1 MRDSIF
7 DMCPN
12 FMYYDTNII
21 TQSGNMNQF
30 NKSNARKLLSWG
42 VKIFIPNLIL
52 AFYILGLLYFTEN
65 VSRST
70 YLLLITGMLIYF
82 FSRLYFYYYKVGFFL
97 WNNLTNLRQ
106 VIDEFKRG
114 KFILNDTKIKKTDEM
129 SNVVN
134 ELLTIGKQ
142 FDSIVSSQGD
152 ELKKFHEIYSHI
164 ICSINS
170 YFIVIDRKDR
180 VLYANEGFCRKFNID
195 PKIVTGKG
203 LNSIFY
209 FVNTRLKI
217 GISHVLG
224 EHSTDSVV
232 LKNVHLMSINRKS
245 MIADLKISGMTVNGE
260 EQAVIII
267 DDITDR
273 FSKDYHASILSHL
286 SEAMGDEKETDSIFY
301 NILVGV
307 TSGSGLGFNRAML
320 FTVENDMLA
329 GRMAVG
335 PDSFE
340 EAIEIWNSLSS
351 SEADTPITVP
361 MHIKRGKL
369 LEKVL
374 SYRVGLS
381 KENIFVAAV
390 KNMERVHVRNAAS
403 DSRVDEDIKR
413 FMEVDEFIVMPLIS
427 LNKAIGLIVAD
438 NKYNMTGISAQSID
452 LLSVFSYQAAFLI
465 ESYLNLVEV
474 RKEMKR
480 LEERQEAIVES
491 EKMAAVGRIASH
503 IAHEIRNPL
512 VTMGGYAKRILKYS
526 GESEVDVKK
535 VIKSADIILKE
546 SERLEKILSN
556 VMDFTKPSK
565 YIKEF
570 NDINH
575 IIRDTHRLLKNVFSE
590 RSIKIRL
597 DLNDSLPNVKS
608 DFNQMKQVFLNLFQN
623 AIDATPEK
631 GKIEIITDFDDNWV
645 RITLRDS
652 GTGITADD
660 PDVIFEPFFTTKI
673 TGVGLGLAN
682 VKKIIKDH
690 SGKIKAANR
699 EEGGAEF
706 VIKLPIPAA
715 EQKSPED
722 EKKEDII

>member
-1 MRDSIF
+1 MNRLWE
-7 DMCPN
+7 N
-12 FMYYDTNII
+12 NVNLKKII
-21 TQSGNMNQF
+21 YWMI
-30 NKSNARKLLSWG
+30 
-42 VKIFIPNLIL
+42 KIFIPNVVL
-52 AFYILGLLYFTEN
+52 AVYIIGLLMFAEN
-65 VSRST
+65 VSKTT
-70 YLLLITGMLIYF
+70 YIMLISGMIVYF
-82 FSRLYFYYYKVGFFL
+82 ITRIYFYYYRVGFFL
-97 WNNLTNLRQ
+97 WNNLKNLRQ
-106 VIDEFKRG
+106 IVDEFKKG
-114 KFILNDTKIKKTDEM
+114 KFVLNETQIKQSDDI
-129 SNVVN
+129 SNVMK
-134 ELLTIGKQ
+134 ELLTVGKQ
-142 FDSIVSSQGD
+142 FDSIVSSQSD
-152 ELKKFHEIYSHI
+152 ELKKYHEIYSHI

-180 VLYANEGFCRKFNID
+180 ILYANERFCKKFGIDGKNI
-195 PKIVTGKG
+195 TGKG

-224 EHSTDSVV
+224 EHSTDAVV

-245 MIADLKISGMTVNGE
+245 MIADLKISGMMVNGE

-286 SEAMGDEKETDSIFY
+286 SETMRDEKETDSIFY

-320 FTVENDMLA
+320 FIAEDDVLI

-351 SEADTPITVP
+351 SDVDTVSAFPSD
-361 MHIKRGKL
+361 IKKGKL
-369 LEKVL
+369 LDKVR
-374 SYRVGLS
+374 SFRVSLS
-381 KENIFVAAV
+381 KENLSVVAFR
-390 KNMERVHVRNAAS
+390 NMERIHVKNAQS
-403 DSRVDEDIKR
+403 DSRIDEDMKK
-413 FMEVDEFIVMPLIS
+413 FMEVDEFIIMPLIS
-427 LNKAIGLIVAD
+427 LNKSIGVIVAD
-438 NKYNMTGISAQSID
+438 NKYNMTGISTQSID
-452 LLSVFSYQAAFLI
+452 LLSVFSFQAAFLI
-465 ESYLNLVEV
+465 ESYLNLVDV
-474 RKEMKR
+474 KKEMKR

-512 VTMGGYAKRILKYS
+512 VTMGGYAKRILKHAAE
-526 GESEVDVKK
+526 GDVDMKK
-535 VIKSADIILKE
+535 VVKSADIIFRE
-546 SERLEKILSN
+546 SERLEKTLSN

-575 IIRDTHRLLKNVFSE
+575 IIRDTYILLKNVLFE
-590 RSIKIRL
+590 RNIKIRM
-597 DLNDSLPNVKS
+597 DLNDNLPGVKS

-623 AIDATPEK
+623 AIDATPER
-631 GKIEIITDFDDNWV
+631 GKIEIITEFDESWV
-645 RITLRDS
+645 KITVRDS
-652 GTGITADD
+652 GTGIMTEN
-660 PDVIFEPFFTTKI
+660 PDIIFEPFFTTKI

-690 SGKIKAANR
+690 GGKIKALNR
-699 EEGGAEF
+699 TEGGAEF
-706 VIKLPIPAA
+706 QIKLPIPAA
-715 EQKSPED
+715 EQKSGDD
-722 EKKEDII
+722 EKNDN

>member
-1 MRDSIF
+1 MI
-7 DMCPN
+7 
-12 FMYYDTNII
+12 
-21 TQSGNMNQF
+21 
-30 NKSNARKLLSWG
+30 
-42 VKIFIPNLIL
+42 KIFIPNVIL
-52 AFYILGLLYFTEN
+52 AAYIIGLLMFAEN
-65 VSRST
+65 VSRTT
-70 YLLLITGMLIYF
+70 YIMLVAGMLVYF
-82 FSRLYFYYYKVGFFL
+82 ITRLYFYYYRIGFFL
-97 WNNLTNLRQ
+97 WNNLKNLRQ
-106 VIDEFKRG
+106 VVDEFKKG
-114 KFILNDTKIKKTDEM
+114 KFVLNDAQIKQTDDI
-129 SNVVN
+129 SNVMK
-134 ELLTIGKQ
+134 ELLTVGKQ
-142 FDSIVSSQGD
+142 FDSIVSSQTD
-152 ELKKFHEIYSHI
+152 ELKKYHEIYSHI

-170 YFIVIDRKDR
+170 YFIAIDRKDR
-180 VLYANEGFCRKFNID
+180 ILYANEGFCKKFGID
-195 PKIVTGKG
+195 AKTITGKG

-224 EHSTDSVV
+224 EHSTDAVV

-286 SEAMGDEKETDSIFY
+286 SETMRDEKETDSIFY

-307 TSGSGLGFNRAML
+307 TSGSGLGFNRGML
-320 FTVENDMLA
+320 FIAEDDVLA

-351 SEADTPITVP
+351 SDVDTVSSFPSD
-361 MHIKRGKL
+361 IKKGKL
-369 LEKVL
+369 LDKVRAFKV
-374 SYRVGLS
+374 SLS
-381 KENIFVAAV
+381 KENILVAAFR
-390 KNMERVHVRNAAS
+390 NMERIHVKNAQS
-403 DSRVDEDIKR
+403 DERIDDDMKK
-413 FMEVDEFIVMPLIS
+413 FMEVDEYIIMPLIS
-427 LNKAIGLIVAD
+427 LNKSIGVIVAD
-438 NKYNMTGISAQSID
+438 NKYNMTGISNQSID
-452 LLSVFSYQAAFLI
+452 LLSVFSFQAAFLI

-474 RKEMKR
+474 KKEMKR

-512 VTMGGYAKRILKYS
+512 VTMGGYAKRILKHAA
-526 GESEVDVKK
+526 EDEVDIKK
-535 VIKSADIILKE
+535 VVKSADIIFRE
-546 SERLEKILSN
+546 SERLEKTLSN

-575 IIRDTHRLLKNVFSE
+575 IIRDTYTLLKNVLFE
-590 RSIKIRL
+590 RNLKIRM
-597 DLNDSLPNVKS
+597 DLVDNLPGVKS

-631 GKIEIITDFDDNWV
+631 GKIEIITEFDESWV
-645 RITLRDS
+645 KITVRDS
-652 GTGITADD
+652 GTGITADN
-660 PDVIFEPFFTTKI
+660 PDIIFEPFFTTKI

-690 SGKIKAANR
+690 GGKIKALNR
-699 EEGGAEF
+699 PEGGAEF
-706 VIKLPIPAA
+706 QIKLPIPAA
-715 EQKSPED
+715 EQKISD
-722 EKKEDII
+722 GEKTSINFEISG

>member
-1 MRDSIF
+1 MNRLWG
-7 DMCPN
+7 N
-12 FMYYDTNII
+12 NVNLKKII
-21 TQSGNMNQF
+21 YWMI
-30 NKSNARKLLSWG
+30 
-42 VKIFIPNLIL
+42 KIFIPNVVL
-52 AFYILGLLYFTEN
+52 AVYILGLLMFAEN
-65 VSRST
+65 VSKTT
-70 YLLLITGMLIYF
+70 YIMLIAGMLVYF
-82 FSRLYFYYYKVGFFL
+82 ITRLYFYYYRIGFFL
-97 WNNLTNLRQ
+97 WNNLKNLRQ
-106 VIDEFKRG
+106 VVDEFKKG
-114 KFILNDTKIKKTDEM
+114 KFVLNETRIKQTDDI
-129 SNVVN
+129 SNVMK
-134 ELLTIGKQ
+134 ELLTVGKQ
-142 FDSIVSSQGD
+142 FDSIVSSQSD
-152 ELKKFHEIYSHI
+152 ELKKYHEIYSHI

-170 YFIVIDRKDR
+170 YFIAIDRKDR
-180 VLYANEGFCRKFNID
+180 ILYANEGFCKKFGIDAKNI
-195 PKIVTGKG
+195 TGKG

-224 EHSTDSVV
+224 EHSTDAVV

-286 SEAMGDEKETDSIFY
+286 SETMRDEKETDSIFY

-320 FTVENDMLA
+320 FVAEDDVLA

-351 SEADTPITVP
+351 SDVDTVSAFPID
-361 MHIKRGKL
+361 IKKGKL
-369 LEKVL
+369 LDKVK
-374 SYRVGLS
+374 SFRVSLS
-381 KENIFVAAV
+381 KENILVAAFG
-390 KNMERVHVRNAAS
+390 NMERIHVKNAQS
-403 DSRVDEDIKR
+403 DDRVDEDMKK
-413 FMEVDEFIVMPLIS
+413 FMEVDEFIIMPLIS
-427 LNKAIGLIVAD
+427 LNKSIGVIVAD
-438 NKYNMTGISAQSID
+438 NKYNMTGISNQSID
-452 LLSVFSYQAAFLI
+452 LLSVFSFQAAFLI

-474 RKEMKR
+474 KKEMKR

-512 VTMGGYAKRILKYS
+512 VTMGGYAKRILKHS
-526 GESEVDVKK
+526 AESEVDIKK
-535 VIKSADIILKE
+535 IVKSADIIFRE
-546 SERLEKILSN
+546 SERLEKTLSN

-575 IIRDTHRLLKNVFSE
+575 IIRDTYILLKNVLFE
-590 RSIKIRL
+590 RNIRIRM
-597 DLNDSLPNVKS
+597 DLNDKLPGVKS

-623 AIDATPEK
+623 AIDATPER
-631 GKIEIITDFDDNWV
+631 GKIEIITEFDESWV
-645 RITLRDS
+645 KITVRDS
-652 GTGITADD
+652 GTGIMADN
-660 PDVIFEPFFTTKI
+660 PDIIFEPFFTTKI

-682 VKKIIKDH
+682 VKKIVKDH
-690 SGKIKAANR
+690 GGRIKALNR
-699 EEGGAEF
+699 PEGGAEF
-706 VIKLPIPAA
+706 QIKLPIPAA
-715 EQKSPED
+715 EQKTGED
-722 EKKEDII
+722 EKSGN

>member
-1 MRDSIF
+1 MKQNKAD
-7 DMCPN
+7 N
-12 FMYYDTNII
+12 FKNLAYWV
-21 TQSGNMNQF
+21 
-30 NKSNARKLLSWG
+30 L
-42 VKIFIPNLIL
+42 KIFIPNLVL
-52 AFYILGLLYFTEN
+52 AVYILGLLAFTEKI
-65 VSRST
+65 SIST
-70 YLLLITGMLIYF
+70 YMLLVLGMFVYF
-82 FSRLYFYYYKVGFFL
+82 VTRLYFYYYRVGFFL
-97 WNNLTNLRQ
+97 WKNLKNLRL
-106 VIDEFKRG
+106 VIDEFKKG
-114 KFILNDTKIKKTDEM
+114 KFILNEAQIKATDDV
-129 SNVVN
+129 SNVLK
-134 ELLTIGKQ
+134 ELVTVGRQ
-142 FDSIVSSQGD
+142 FDSIVSSQSD

-170 YFIVIDRKDR
+170 YFIVIDMKDR
-180 VLYANEGFCRKFNID
+180 VIYANEGFCKKFNVD
-195 PKIVTGKG
+195 PKVITGKG

-217 GISHVLG
+217 GISHVLT
-224 EHSTDSVV
+224 ERSTDSVV

-286 SEAMGDEKETDSIFY
+286 SETMRDEKEIDSIFY
-301 NILVGV
+301 NILIGV

-320 FTVENDMLA
+320 FIVEDDILA

-340 EAIEIWNSLSS
+340 EAIEIWNSISS
-351 SEADTPITVP
+351 TEVEVATTIPSE
-361 MHIKRGKL
+361 IKKSKL
-369 LEKVL
+369 LEKVK
-374 SYRVGLS
+374 SFRVSLS
-381 KENIFVAAV
+381 KDNIFAV
-390 KNMERVHVRNAAS
+390 SIKNMEKIHVKNAQA
-403 DSRVDEDIKR
+403 DARVDDEMKK
-413 FMEVDEFIVMPLIS
+413 FMEVDEFVVMPLIS
-427 LNKAIGLIVAD
+427 LNKVIGLIVAD
-438 NKYNMTGISAQSID
+438 NKYNMTGISSPSVD
-452 LLSVFSYQAAFLI
+452 LLSIFSFKAAFPI
-465 ESYLNLVEV
+465 DSYLNLVEV
-474 RKEMKR
+474 KKEMKR
-480 LEERQEAIVES
+480 LEGRQEAIIES

-512 VTMGGYAKRILKYS
+512 VTMGGYAKRILKNS
-526 GESEVDVKK
+526 EEGELDPKK
-535 VIKSADIILKE
+535 VNRSADIILKE

-575 IIRDTHRLLKNVFSE
+575 IIRDTYRLLKNVLFE
-590 RSIKIRL
+590 KSIKVKL
-597 DLNDSLPNVKS
+597 ELNDNLPNVKS
-608 DFNQMKQVFLNLFQN
+608 DFNLMKQVFLNLFQN

-631 GKIEIITDFDDNWV
+631 GKIEIITDYDESWV
-645 RITLRDS
+645 RIIVRDS

-690 SGKIKAANR
+690 SGKIKAGNR
-699 EEGGAEF
+699 ADGGAEF
-706 VIKLPIPAA
+706 LIKLPIPAA
-715 EQKSPED
+715 EQKNGED
-722 EKKEDII
+722 EKNSDKI